1 MKFTEVA
8 MFYLL
13 LVGTFLIAFVVSTI
27 VVHIFSTPLDNI
39 LKRIMQDN
47 ISSAWVKYLKFA
59 MYVVGISSG
68 VRIHSIERY
77 ITAPDFKD
85 AVIVELNTERWVLE
99 VYRTVIGSLQGIAW
113 MLLAFFVF
121 ALIAFVIV
129 KLNEMKREH
138 LS

>member
-1 MKFTEVA
+1 

-27 VVHIFSTPLDNI
+27 VVRIFSTPLDNI
-39 LKRIMQDN
+39 LNRIMQDT
-47 ISSAWVKYLKFA
+47 ISTAWVKYLKFA
-59 MYVVGISSG
+59 MYVVGVSSG

-129 KLNEMKREH
+129 KLNEMKREQ

>member
-1 MKFTEVA
+1 

-13 LVGTFLIAFVVSTI
+13 LAGTFLIAFAVSTI
-27 VVHIFSTPLDNI
+27 VVRIFSTPLDNI
-39 LKRIMQDN
+39 LKRIMQDD

-85 AVIVELNTERWVLE
+85 AMIVELNAERWVLE

-113 MLLAFFVF
+113 LLLAFFVF

-129 KLNEMKREH
+129 KLNEIKRGN

>member
-1 MKFTEVA
+1 

-13 LVGTFLIAFVVSTI
+13 LAGTFVIALVVSTI
-27 VVHIFSTPLDNI
+27 VVRIFSTPLDSI
-39 LKRIMQDN
+39 LKRIMQDD

-59 MYVVGISSG
+59 MYVVGVSSG

-85 AVIVELNTERWVLE
+85 AMIVELNAERWVLE
-99 VYRTVIGSLQGIAW
+99 VYRTIIGSLQGIAW
-113 MLLAFFVF
+113 LLLAFFVF

-129 KLNEMKREH
+129 KLNEIKRGS